1 MTLIDRVAAFCR
13 ENRLLAAGDTVVVAV
28 SGGAD
33 SVCLLDVLRR
43 LAPAL
48 NLKLHVAHLNHQ
60 LRGDAAAADAEF
72 VQNLAQR
79 WQLPVTVGQTD
90 VMQLAR
96 HRKKSVEDA
105 ARTARY
111 RFLRQ
116 VARKIRAE
124 KIAAGHNA
132 DDQSET
138 VLLHFLRGAG
148 LDGLRGM
155 LAAVPPADSSAVLI
169 RPLLDIPRAEI
180 EAYCRA
186 QNLPFRTDATNRDEN
201 YTRNRVRHSLLPL
214 LETFNPN
221 IRAALRR
228 TAALMQADFPLV
240 ERETDRAWQFV
251 VKTVLPQA
259 VIFDR
264 DDWHS
269 LPTGA
274 QARLLRRAVAQL
286 LGAPVDIEY
295 QHITAALSF
304 LKEASVGKMMP
315 LPHGLT
321 LRTDYTEFV
330 LAAAGYQPPPP
341 DVPRLAAGE
350 TVSLAVPG
358 KTLLPGGRWTVRTAL
373 RDAAAVSAET
383 WRRQPPWRAFFDAD
397 CIGKPRLRSR
407 RPGDT
412 FAPFGLNGRRQRLK
426 KFMIDRKIPAS
437 LRNQIPLL
445 VAENGEICWVC
456 GWRTAHPCR
465 VTPETER
472 VLSVEFTPVFSK
484 NAAEIE

>member
-1 MTLIDRVAAFCR
+1 MTIIDRVAAFCH
-13 ENRLLAAGDTVVVAV
+13 EHQLLTPNDTVVVAV

-33 SVCLLDVLRR
+33 SVCMLDILLRF
-43 LAPAL
+43 APAL

-60 LRGDAAAADAEF
+60 LRGDAATADAEF
-72 VQNLAQR
+72 VRSLAQR
-79 WQLPVTVGQTD
+79 WQLPVTIKQVD
-90 VMQLAR
+90 VAQLAHQQKR
-96 HRKKSVEDA
+96 SVEDA

-111 RFLRQ
+111 QFLRQ
-116 VARKIRAE
+116 VAHKIHAE
-124 KIAAGHNA
+124 KIAVGHNA

-148 LDGLRGM
+148 VDGLRGM
-155 LAAVPPADSSAVLI
+155 LAAAPLPDSHAVLI

-186 QNLPFRTDATNRDEN
+186 ENLSFRTDATNRDEN
-201 YTRNRVRHSLLPL
+201 YTRNRIRHSLLPV

-228 TAALMQADFPLV
+228 TAALMQADFPLL

-251 VKTVLPQA
+251 VKTALSQA
-259 VIFDR
+259 IIFDR
-264 DDWHS
+264 EDWHS

-274 QARLLRRAVAQL
+274 QARILRRAVGQL
-286 LGAPVDIEY
+286 RGSPTDIDFR
-295 QHITAALSF
+295 HITGALSF
-304 LKEASVGKMMP
+304 LKGSDVGAMMA

-321 LRTDYTEFV
+321 LRVGYTEYT
-330 LAAAGYQPPPP
+330 LATVDYRPPPP
-341 DVPRLAAGE
+341 DMPLLAADE

-358 KTLLPGGRWTVRTAL
+358 NTSLPAGQWMVRTAL
-373 RDAAAVSAET
+373 LDTATVSAET
-383 WRRQPPWRAFFDAD
+383 LRRRPPWRAFFDAD
-397 CIGKPRLRSR
+397 CIGTPVLRPR

-412 FAPFGLNGRRQRLK
+412 FAPFGLDGQRQRLK

-437 LRNQIPLL
+437 LRNHIPLL

-465 VTPETER
+465 ITPATER
-472 VLSVEFTPVFSK
+472 VLSVEFMQKSVNEFTH
-484 NAAEIE
+484 